1 MVRLYVHG
9 EGVGSVAS
17 HGEGVR
23 GGEGWAHEQAA
34 GRDLTTHD
42 FMAPHFPIFS
52 AVATLDMVVIKQYQ
66 GNGFYKLMDK

>member
-1 MVRLYVHG
+1 MRLYVHG

-17 HGEGVR
+17 RGEGVR
-23 GGEGWAHEQAA
+23 GGEGWAHEQAV

-52 AVATLDMVVIKQYQ
+52 GVATLDIVVIKQCQ
-66 GNGFYKLMDK
+66 RKIFRTT